1 MARPSPEKYV
11 EDGPDRKMLRA
22 EFLWRQSVTEANQ
35 VPTGIQMAMAVST

>member
-1 MARPSPEKYV
+1 MAGPSPEKYE

-22 EFLWRQSVTEANQ
+22 EFLWRHYVTEVNQ